1 MSKTS
6 SVYRN
11 LKRVKMVAKYA
22 NIRSKLKAIADDK
35 NAPEEERFQANL
47 KLAALPRNSSK
58 VRVRNR
64 CRITGRSRSVSRKF
78 GVSRVELRQMA
89 SFGEITGLVKSSW
102 LGDDFMSMT
111 DPLGDMLTRI
121 RNAQRAKKSDVV
133 SPASRLREN
142 VLEVLKREG
151 YIAGYEKA
159 NVRPGVDEL
168 RIQLK
173 YHEGTSVI
181 TEIYRVSTPGRRVY
195 SSVRD
200 LPRVYNGLGI
210 SIVSTPKGV
219 MSDNEARKANVG
231 GEILC
236 QVF

>member
-1 MSKTS
+1 
-6 SVYRN
+6 
-11 LKRVKMVAKYA
+11 
-22 NIRSKLKAIADDK
+22 
-35 NAPEEERFQANL
+35 
-47 KLAALPRNSSK
+47 
-58 VRVRNR
+58 
-64 CRITGRSRSVSRKF
+64 
-78 GVSRVELRQMA
+78 
-89 SFGEITGLVKSSW
+89 
-102 LGDDFMSMT
+102 MSMS

-133 SPASRLREN
+133 SPASRLRES

-151 YIAGYEKA
+151 YIEGWEKK
-159 NVRPGVDEL
+159 NVRPGIDEL

-173 YHEGTSVI
+173 YHEGASVI

-195 SSVRD
+195 SSVKE

-210 SIVSTPKGV
+210 SIISTPMGV

-231 GEILC
+231 GEVLC

>member
-1 MSKTS
+1 
-6 SVYRN
+6 
-11 LKRVKMVAKYA
+11 
-22 NIRSKLKAIADDK
+22 
-35 NAPEEERFQANL
+35 
-47 KLAALPRNSSK
+47 
-58 VRVRNR
+58 
-64 CRITGRSRSVSRKF
+64 
-78 GVSRVELRQMA
+78 
-89 SFGEITGLVKSSW
+89 
-102 LGDDFMSMT
+102 MSMT

-151 YIAGYEKA
+151 YISGYEKI
-159 NVRPGVDEL
+159 NVRAGIDEL
-168 RIQLK
+168 HIQLK
-173 YHEGTSVI
+173 YHEGTGVI